1 MLMKKTLRFSILSML
16 LMLCGHVAA
25 EEITISAAD
34 MQAAAEGPTTVNGIT
49 FLAEKNNGSTAPT
62 FNANNGDFRIYAKGT
77 LTVSAEQNIT
87 KMVFNI
93 STQGKKR
100 LAPITASVGAIA
112 EQALGDETVTW
123 SGEATNVVLTVGDK
137 ANYGSDGDSKAG
149 QFDFDS
155 VTITLE
161 GAVTIKTAKPVITPN
176 GGEFEES
183 IEVTLNHEDP
193 NAVILYTLNTTDWN
207 MAKEATPG
215 TKITLTQTTVLR
227 AKAFDYATE
236 WSDVV
241 TVTFTKVEPVEVVVG
256 TCADVIAG
264 TDGIVYQVKGK
275 CTNIL
280 NTTYGNWDLE
290 DETGTIRIYGTLDA
304 EGNTKNFASL
314 GIEEGD
320 IVTVQGPR
328 KDYNGT
334 IELTDV
340 TVISIEKGST
350 PPDPGVVIG
359 TCQDVI
365 NGEDGTVFQVKGKCI
380 EILNATFG
388 NWDLQDETGTIRIY
402 GTLDADGQPR
412 NFTSLGIEVGDIV
425 TVQGPRKDYNGTIEL
440 TDVTVISIEKGTA
453 PTIEEISVGRAL
465 QIIDGLADGAK
476 TEKEYDITGYIVSI
490 KEVSPKVG
498 DQGFGNATYDINDEA
513 GVLEDALT
521 VYRGLYLNNEYFT
534 AEDQIAVGDKVV
546 VRGKLQRYVKN
557 GEMTPEVAQ
566 GNYIVSKGT
575 ATAINQMSVETE
587 SGIVYNLQGQ
597 RVAQPTKGL
606 YIIGGKKMVKK

>member
-1 MLMKKTLRFSILSML
+1 MKKTLRFSILSML
-16 LMLCGHVAA
+16 LMLCGTAFADEV
-25 EEITISAAD
+25 TISAAD
-34 MQAAAEGPTTVNGIT
+34 MQNAATEATTVNGIT

-62 FNANNGDFRIYAKGT
+62 FNANAGDFRIYAKGT

-112 EQALGDETVTW
+112 EQAAGDETVTW
-123 SGEATNVVLTVGDK
+123 SGEATGIVLTVGDK

-149 QFDFDS
+149 QFDFES
-155 VTITLE
+155 VTITLGE
-161 GAVTIKTAKPVITPN
+161 GAVVETKAAKPVITPN
-176 GGEFEES
+176 GGSFADQQ
-183 IEVTLNHEDP
+183 EVTITAAAGAKIFYALNDAAFGE
-193 NAVILYTLNTTDWN
+193 YT
-207 MAKEATPG
+207 APFV
-215 TKITLTQTTVLR
+215 LTETTTV
-227 AKAFDYATE
+227 KAYAYDETK
-236 WSDVV
+236 DVKQSE
-241 TVTFTKVEPVEVVVG
+241 TVEATFTKQSVVTA
-256 TCADVIAG
+256 TCQDVING
-264 TDGIVYQVKGK
+264 QDGVVYQVKGK

-314 GIEEGD
+314 GIEVGD

-350 PPDPGVVIG
+350 PGPNPEEVVVG

-365 NGEDGTVFQVKGKCI
+365 NGTDGTIFQVKGKCI
-380 EILNATFG
+380 EILNTTYG

-402 GTLDADGQPR
+402 GTLDAEGNTK
-412 NFTSLGIEVGDIV
+412 NFASLGIEVGDIV
-425 TVQGPRKDYNGTIEL
+425 TVKGPKKTYGETIEL
-440 TDVTVISIEKGTA
+440 TDVTVISIEKGSG
-453 PTIEEISVGRAL
+453 PVPEIEEISVGKAL

-476 TEKEYDITGYIVSI
+476 TEKEYDVTGYIVSI
-490 KEVSPKVG
+490 KEISPKVG
-498 DQGFGNATYDINDEA
+498 DEGYGNATYEINDEA

-521 VYRGLYLNNEYFT
+521 VYRGYYLNNEYFT
-534 AEDQIAVGDKVV
+534 AEDQIAIGDKVV

-566 GNYIVSKGT
+566 GNYIVEKGT
-575 ATAINQMSVETE
+575 ATAISHLNAEAE
-587 SGIVYNLQGQ
+587 SGIIYNLQGQ
-597 RVAQPTKGL
+597 RVMQATKGL
-606 YIIGGKKMVKK
+606 YIMDGKKLLKK

>member
-155 VTITLE
+155 VTITLGE
-161 GAVTIKTAKPVITPN
+161 GGTPAETKAAKPVITPN
-176 GGEFEES
+176 GGSFADQQEVS
-183 IEVTLNHEDP
+183 ITAAAGAKIYYALNDADFGE
-193 NAVILYTLNTTDWN
+193 YT
-207 MAKEATPG
+207 APFV
-215 TKITLTQTTVLR
+215 LTETTTV
-227 AKAFDYATE
+227 KAYAYDETK
-236 WSDVV
+236 DVKQSE
-241 TVTFTKVEPVEVVVG
+241 TVEATFTKQSVVTA
-256 TCADVIAG
+256 TCQDVING
-264 TDGIVYQVKGK
+264 QDGVVYQVKGK

-314 GIEEGD
+314 GIEVGD

-365 NGEDGTVFQVKGKCI
+365 NGEDGTVYQVKGKCI
-380 EILNATFG
+380 EILNTTFG

-402 GTLDADGQPR
+402 GTLDAEGNTK
-412 NFTSLGIEVGDIV
+412 NFSSLGIEVGDIV

-440 TDVTVISIEKGTA
+440 TDVTVISIEKGSGPG

-476 TEKEYDITGYIVSI
+476 TEKEYDVTGYIVYI

-498 DQGFGNATYDINDEA
+498 DDGYGNATYDINDEE

-521 VYRGLYLNNEYFT
+521 VFRGLYLNNEYFT
-534 AEDQIAVGDKVV
+534 SEDQIAVGDKVV

-575 ATAINQMSVETE
+575 ATAINQMSADTE